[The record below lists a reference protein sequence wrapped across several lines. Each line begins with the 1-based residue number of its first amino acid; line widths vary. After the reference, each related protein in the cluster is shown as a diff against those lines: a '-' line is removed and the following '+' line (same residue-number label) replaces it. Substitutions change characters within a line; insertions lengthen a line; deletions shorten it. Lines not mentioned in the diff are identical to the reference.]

1 MFLKKNLFFFVV
13 LVKIEART
21 TPMENY
27 GHEMKQQTHATYET
41 LEKEKYNSR
50 KLLKRNGKGYS
61 FAFSSTFAFLF

>member
-1 MFLKKNLFFFVV
+1 MFLKKNFFVVV

-41 LEKEKYNSR
+41 QKE
-50 KLLKRNGKGYS
+50 GKIY
-61 FAFSSTFAFLF
+61 F